1 VLQSQIYCNAK
12 GEIMKNNEEI
22 LEKLKTIVK
31 EKGLKYTKQREIVF
45 ETILNCEKH
54 LGAEELYNVIMDK
67 YPEESIG
74 IATVYRALSFLEEVN
89 LIASISL
96 DKDKRKFETN
106 FKEHHDHL
114 ICVKCNKIIEFVNPE
129 IEVEQEKIA
138 KENGFK
144 LLNHTMYLYGI
155 CKECNI

>member
-1 VLQSQIYCNAK
+1 
-12 GEIMKNNEEI
+12 MKTKEEI
-22 LEKLKTIVK
+22 LEKLKIIVK

-54 LGAEELYNVIMDK
+54 LGAEELYNLIVQK
-67 YPEESIG
+67 HPEESIG
-74 IATVYRALSFLEEVN
+74 IATVYRALAFLEEAN

-114 ICVKCNKIIEFVNPE
+114 ICVKCNKIIEFINPN
-129 IEVEQEKIA
+129 IEKEQETIA
-138 KENGFK
+138 KKNNFT
-144 LLNHTMYLYGI
+144 LLHHTMYLYGV
-155 CKECNI
+155 CSECQKT

>member
-1 VLQSQIYCNAK
+1 MMQT
-12 GEIMKNNEEI
+12 NEEI
-22 LEKLKTIVK
+22 LEKLKEVVK

-54 LGAEELYNVIMDK
+54 LGAEELYNIIVQK

-74 IATVYRALSFLEEVN
+74 IATVYRALAFLEEAN

-96 DKDKRKFETN
+96 DKDRRKFETN
-106 FKEHHDHL
+106 FKAHHDHL
-114 ICVKCNKIIEFVNPE
+114 ICLKCNKIIEFTNDK
-129 IEVEQEKIA
+129 IEQEQERIA
-138 KENGFK
+138 KENEFQ

-155 CKECNI
+155 CRDCRIVI